1 MLPGVSKNKKNNR
14 NFMLALMGD
23 VILDDAGD
31 ERDKKRNDGV
41 SLMEIGNP

>member
-1 MLPGVSKNKKNNR
+1 
-14 NFMLALMGD
+14 MLALMGD